1 LQEVFVPRKD
11 SMVTGCSFGLLIMVT
26 PTLSFLGH
34 PQMHPLP
41 SVVRRR
47 GETISSTGWVVD
59 EKRGGVER
67 ARDSGEVSGDNGM
80 DRGSTAAMARKGEM
94 KKTHVETF
102 DNTNADSF

>member
-1 LQEVFVPRKD
+1 
-11 SMVTGCSFGLLIMVT
+11 
-26 PTLSFLGH
+26 
-34 PQMHPLP
+34 MHPLP

-47 GETISSTGWVVD
+47 GETKGSTSWVVE

-67 ARDSGEVSGDNGM
+67 VRDSDEVSGDNGM
-80 DRGSTAAMARKGEM
+80 DRGSMTAMARKGEM